1 LRSIPARNFK
11 PAHHRKF
18 KAALAMTLLS
28 SLVACG
34 GGGGGG
40 GGSAPNSPASGN
52 GAPNGGGSTAASATL
67 SGTAATGAALAGAT
81 VTVTDKNGNVVCTTT
96 TDANGTYACDLPSG
110 VAAPLVIRAQRDD
123 LSLYSATATSGST
136 VANITPLTT
145 IVVSRLSPDG
155 NPASLAGAIQSSP
168 DTVSEASLKQTVA
181 ELIAALKPLLDA
193 LGDTLDPLS
202 GSFAANG
209 SGHDRV
215 LDAINVSVRPDGQ
228 AANIEITVNAVP
240 ASDGA
245 APVSLHF
252 RSDTAIAATLPVLTP
267 EQLPAAGSSQLIAAF
282 IERINA
288 CYALPLTQRV
298 RTAAND
304 STSATGSAQ
313 DVIAPQCRSLFPD
326 NDPAS
331 YFDSAY
337 GVGRDDSNAG
347 GHAGL
352 FRAGATGAKFD
363 HGKLEYFM
371 TNGDMVVSYRSVDSV
386 GSVDYSTIV
395 LRKDADGA
403 LKSPGNG
410 YAFAAS
416 VASWMQ
422 SRDYVHAAQYN
433 QFSTAYSLNI
443 AQNPAVA
450 KVVVTSP
457 LNASYE
463 YRVNPGTPYMT
474 IYTNGALSSTPNIR
488 LAMGWADAG
497 KAGNPVDRFPTIIA
511 NPQLTD
517 AQLSALPNQSAWKME
532 FFNAGGQSLAVQNYR
547 TIARPSTI
555 AEARQIKLADFTPA
569 MREEMRSGST
579 GMGQITMDAEDN
591 TVDLSAEGD
600 NDGWLVPEGATA
612 PSTVSVLG
620 NARDGSSFS
629 DSLGVTAALRKA
641 IVPCTTDNPSDTHC
655 DAAKPGAY
663 MPGTELTSFE
673 LIARGPGMTLNKS
686 VMLTWFTE

>member
-1 LRSIPARNFK
+1 
-11 PAHHRKF
+11 
-18 KAALAMTLLS
+18 M
-28 SLVACG
+28 
-34 GGGGGG
+34 
-40 GGSAPNSPASGN
+40 
-52 GAPNGGGSTAASATL
+52 
-67 SGTAATGAALAGAT
+67 
-81 VTVTDKNGNVVCTTT
+81 
-96 TDANGTYACDLPSG
+96 
-110 VAAPLVIRAQRDD
+110 
-123 LSLYSATATSGST
+123 
-136 VANITPLTT
+136 
-145 IVVSRLSPDG
+145 
-155 NPASLAGAIQSSP
+155 
-168 DTVSEASLKQTVA
+168 
-181 ELIAALKPLLDA
+181 LDA

-202 GSFAANG
+202 GAFTANG

-245 APVSLHF
+245 APASINF
-252 RSDTAIAATLPVLTP
+252 RSDTAIAATLPALTA
-267 EQLPAAGSSQLIAAF
+267 EQLPAPGTSQLIAAF
-282 IERINA
+282 IEHING
-288 CYALPLTQRV
+288 CYALPLTKRV
-298 RTAAND
+298 RTAADD
-304 STSATGSAQ
+304 STSAIGTAQ
-313 DVIAPQCRSLFPD
+313 DVIASQCRSLFPG
-326 NDPAS
+326 NDPAN
-331 YFDSAY
+331 YFDNAY
-337 GVGRDDSNAG
+337 GVGRDGSNAG

-352 FRAGATGAKFD
+352 FRAGATGVKFD

-371 TNGDMVVSYRSVDSV
+371 ANGDMVVSYRTVDSV
-386 GSVDYSTIV
+386 GSVDYGTLV

-403 LKSPGNG
+403 LKSSGNG
-410 YAFAAS
+410 YTFAAS

-443 AQNPAVA
+443 AQHPAVA
-450 KVVVTSP
+450 KVIVTSP

-474 IYTNGALSSTPNIR
+474 IYTGGALSSTPNIR

-532 FFNAGGQSLAVQNYR
+532 FFNAGGNSLAVQNYR

-569 MREEMRSGST
+569 LREEMRTGSID
-579 GMGQITMDAEDN
+579 MGQIRMNAQDN

-600 NDGWLVPEGATA
+600 QDGWLVPEGASA

-620 NARDGSSFS
+620 NAPDGLSFS

-641 IVPCTTDNPSDTHC
+641 IIACSTDNPGDTHC
-655 DAAKPGAY
+655 DAATPDVYRA
-663 MPGTELTSFE
+663 GTGLTSFE
-673 LIARGPGMTLNKS
+673 LITRAPGMTLNKS